1 MVSQITNLLKQIHI
15 DGRDDYIQIVD
26 NEIELEFPD
35 ISRQKV
41 GELSNKEY
49 RDLIMRLKDINK
61 LSVRS
66 VEYVKIARQKEKN
79 RLSSRKYI
87 NKEKKNIDK
96 LNEEIIGLRRY
107 KYALEMEKMELKRE
121 VACYNNWLRTLHITA

>member
-107 KYALEMEKMELKRE
+107 KYALEMEKIELKRE

>member
-79 RLSSRKYI
+79 RMSS
-87 NKEKKNIDK
+87 
-96 LNEEIIGLRRY
+96 
-107 KYALEMEKMELKRE
+107 
-121 VACYNNWLRTLHITA
+121 